1 MDQYLVR
8 RKRVKKPRPQTL
20 NILPFRFKPNYTEDD
35 LDFIRKANGDSD
47 VVFRE
52 MRIRHPGMSDRTFYR
67 WLEVIARE
75 K

>member
-1 MDQYLVR
+1 M
-8 RKRVKKPRPQTL
+8 KPKKIRPQTL
-20 NILPFRFKPNYTEDD
+20 NILPFRYEPNYTEDD

-47 VVFRE
+47 VVFKE

-67 WLEVIARE
+67 WLAKERME